1 MSFFNQTRKTINIS
15 TYQISDPK
23 SFNQI
28 NLFSKN
34 ITFDLILFREYV
46 NTVMYPIINTL
57 TSKPRYPKDILE
69 VGLSGETIVTWL
81 ESQGNSSTSSE
92 LYWNSLSQRPRTVK
106 ESFDYLSSR
115 IGNTIVQN
123 ITNVNAD
130 LEALRNELLELIND
144 VSDVAECNRDNVTR
158 LALDVFGSSYILD
171 CTNTATLE
179 ISISQQISNLKT
191 ALGFNV
197 DGTKNNFTSTNY
209 INANSTVVDA
219 IEILDEQL
227 KLVADSSGGGP
238 IDDSTYAKKPE
249 NNTFVSA
256 TPSEILTNKFVTD
269 LEVTRGDFKVIK
281 EASSNFYLYTY
292 SKYGLDKD
300 EMRLQFFTS
309 TDNGATR
316 IIKSVNLTYDS
327 QSGAQPYTYA
337 ITPNGYFI
345 RPNSSLPYTNNY
357 NVSNI
362 KLESNVFEDLYLELA
377 ISYDDPPVLEGYP
390 NDIEL
395 FFSKSNS
402 ATPTSFLV
410 PFTIDDS
417 QLNNPQIK
425 KVYKFNP
432 YTLATTLITNI
443 ADPVTYENEGYSFS
457 PEPEEE
463 KLVFDIDSSTGIASI
478 ENGGKIKFKSP
489 GQSYVS
495 GADEKIIF
503 NSDATTNTSNNP
515 SLVYK
520 RGTERTDRYISWKEY
535 NKGFETNQF
544 TFKTINDEAYFE
556 LYFSYNADQSQLSS
570 LVLEVIEYDYGTIPM
585 RMPLTSLSSSVIAKV
600 NTSSYDHSY
609 KLLNSP
615 YSNDGYSNAMVKL
628 DKNRSYYI
636 KLNYSGVTGGVLQI
650 TMKEQNETG
659 IQKTITFSGGTVEDI
674 LSFSFYDNSL
684 NTSYINFGNYFENK
698 SYDPAIKVTKNDNV
712 NEQKAILLNSGSY
725 SANTNV
731 SIEVERG
738 SSVRNAFIKWNEE
751 VDKWQFYPAI
761 ENALPGSGTTN
772 QILAWDD
779 SDEPQWKTLSVNSP
793 FVFHTRMDRFNYT
806 LINGSTKTSYS
817 QDKVSFEG
825 LTNTIQLFSYR
836 DSNNNELQPGQING
850 ATQISLWDGDTNA
863 LYSPPYFAVYTNT
876 SIMPIYIGSI
886 KVNTEMQSDLSIMF
900 VPVKFNGTTQVLYER
915 GGPGDYSL
923 FYTGDYLVGRK
934 FSVTS
939 QISIDNNEFLN
950 GNGEGATGLDFITL
964 VPGESIALVMLEIGG
979 KSQFDT
985 YFKPYV
991 KGLNITY
998 SGYSINNINLT

>member
-1 MSFFNQTRKTINIS
+1 MSSFNQTRKTINIS
-15 TYQISDPK
+15 TYQISD
-23 SFNQI
+23 SRSANQI

-46 NTVMYPIINTL
+46 NTVMFPIINTL

-81 ESQGNSSTSSE
+81 EAQGNSSTSSE
-92 LYWNSLSQRPRTVK
+92 LYWNSLTQRPRTIK

-130 LEALRNELLELIND
+130 LEALRNELLGLIDD
-144 VSDVAECNRDNVTR
+144 VSDIAECNRDNVTR
-158 LALDVFGSSYILD
+158 IALDVFGTEYLLD

-179 ISISQQISNLKT
+179 TPILEQVSNLKT
-191 ALGFNV
+191 ALGFNA

-209 INANSTVVDA
+209 ISANSTIVDA

-227 KLVADSSGGGP
+227 KTVADNSGSGP
-238 IDDSTYAKKPE
+238 VDDSTYAKKPE
-249 NNTFVSA
+249 SNTFVSA
-256 TPSEILTNKFVTD
+256 TANEILVNKFITD
-269 LEVTRGDFKVIK
+269 IEVTRGDFKVIK

-309 TDNGATR
+309 TDNGVTR
-316 IIKSVNLTYDS
+316 IIKSVNLLYDS
-327 QSGAQPYTYA
+327 QSSAQPYTYA

-345 RPNSSLPYTNNY
+345 RPNSSMPYTNNY

-362 KLESNVFEDLYLELA
+362 KLESSVFEELYLELA
-377 ISYDDPPVLEGYP
+377 ISYDDPPALEGYP

-402 ATPTSFLV
+402 ATPSSFLV
-410 PFTIDDS
+410 PFTIDNS
-417 QLNNPQIK
+417 ELNNPQIK

-432 YTLATTLITNI
+432 YTLAVTLVTNI
-443 ADPVTYENEGYSFS
+443 QAAVTYENEGYSFS

-463 KLVFDIDSSTGIASI
+463 KLVFDIDSNTGIATI

-495 GADEKIIF
+495 GAEEKIIF
-503 NSDATTNTSNNP
+503 NSDATDATSNN
-515 SLVYK
+515 SSIVYK
-520 RGTERTDRYISWKEY
+520 RGSGQSDRYLSWKEY
-535 NKGFETNQF
+535 DKRFESNQF
-544 TFKTINDEAYFE
+544 TFKSLNDEVYAE
-556 LYFSYNADQSQLSS
+556 LLFSYNATQSELDS
-570 LVLEVIEYDYGTIPM
+570 LVLEVIEYDYGSIPM
-585 RMPLTSLSSSVIAKV
+585 RMPLINLSSLVIAKV
-600 NTSSYDHSY
+600 NNSSYDHSY

-615 YSNDGYSNAMVKL
+615 YSNSGYYDALIKL

-636 KLNYSGVTGGVLQI
+636 KLNYSGISSGVLQI
-650 TMKEQNETG
+650 TMREQNESG
-659 IQKTITFSGGTVEDI
+659 VQKTVTFSGGTAETI

-684 NTSYINFGNYFENK
+684 NTSYIDFGDYFENK
-698 SYDPAIKVTKNDNV
+698 SYDPAIVVTKNDSV
-712 NEQKAILLNSGSY
+712 NEQKAIVLNSGSY

-731 SIEVERG
+731 SIEVERA
-738 SSVRNAFIKWNEE
+738 SNLRNASIKWNEE
-751 VDKWQFYPAI
+751 IDKWQFYPAL

-779 SDEPQWKTLSVNSP
+779 SGEPQWKTLSVGSP

-825 LTNTIQLFSYR
+825 LSNTIQLFSYR
-836 DSNNNELQPGQING
+836 DSNGNELQPGQIHS
-850 ATQISLWDGDTNA
+850 AAQISLWDGDTNA

-876 SIMPIYIGSI
+876 STTVIVVSSI
-886 KVNTEMQSDLSIMF
+886 RVNSEIQSDTSIVF
-900 VPVKFNGTTQVLYER
+900 VPVKFNGSSQVLYER
-915 GGPGDYSL
+915 QNPGEYSL
-923 FYTGDYLVGRK
+923 FYSGDYLVNRK
-934 FSVTS
+934 FPVSSTIPV
-939 QISIDNNEFLN
+939 DNSEYLN
-950 GNGEGATGLDFITL
+950 GNGEGATGFDFISL
-964 VPGESIALVMLEIGG
+964 NPNESIALIMLEIGG

-985 YFKPYV
+985 YFKPYI

-998 SGYSINNINLT
+998 SGYSLANITLA